1 MSQSLLVRGWPL
13 EPARREDWPKGTQN
27 RPTRRPDAHWIGPPR
42 IPHSLE
48 RHLDRFDRAGS
59 VAGSHRVRANRPKPD
74 LGLNDGPGNPL
85 RCGNIPSGE
94 VAAADVDHLSLLHEK
109 AQGLLGFLPWRRP
122 ALVYHL
128 LDQGTKLVHCDLIGF
143 CRRFSP
149 LAGQHDRLMANLFP
163 QVEALGFGKTA
174 EQLTTKGL
182 SPFNLC
188 SA

>member
-1 MSQSLLVRGWPL
+1 MSGVNRWNPRAGRTGRRDP
-13 EPARREDWPKGTQN
+13 EPSNPPT
-27 RPTRRPDAHWIGPPR
+27 PTRIGTVR
-42 IPHSLE
+42 RASPHSLE
-48 RHLDRFDRAGS
+48 RRLDRFDRTRSAAGFR
-59 VAGSHRVRANRPKPD
+59 RVRANRPKPD
-74 LGLNDGPGNPL
+74 LGLNDGPGDPL
-85 RCGNIPSGE
+85 RCGNIPTSK
-94 VAAADVDHLSLLHEK
+94 VAVADIDHLSLLHEK

-122 ALVYHL
+122 ALVLPPARPGHEAGPL
-128 LDQGTKLVHCDLIGF
+128 RPDRV
-143 CRRFSP
+143 CRRLSP